1 MLICGA
7 SSPIKPLCDDR
18 SDRIKAGW
26 SIAIENFFE
35 PNTGKPRTSFLESTA
50 VLIAG
55 QRTG

>member
-7 SSPIKPLCDDR
+7 LSPIKPIEPIAAIGSKRAR
-18 SDRIKAGW
+18 SSRLRI
-26 SIAIENFFE
+26 FFE
-35 PNTGKPRTSFLESTA
+35 PNPGKLRTSFLESTA